1 MAHIWW
7 TCPEIQKFWT
17 RIQSLLDETL
27 GLEVPLD
34 PLTYVLGSPMEDIPA
49 PEARLMSAILT
60 AARYSAFYVLIE
72 TSGSCASH
80 DEEKLNTFLER
91 ALDSG
96 LVTAGTL
103 ATDQGKIKALWA
115 LRERI
120 TEALSHDGYVYKYDL
135 SLPVNKLYDLVAETR
150 VRVGTS
156 ARSVVGYGHL
166 GERIFSYV
174 HVYSARNEFCC

>member
-103 ATDQGKIKALWA
+103 ATDQGKIKCL
-115 LRERI
+115 LF
-120 TEALSHDGYVYKYDL
+120 
-135 SLPVNKLYDLVAETR
+135 
-150 VRVGTS
+150 
-156 ARSVVGYGHL
+156 HL
-166 GERIFSYV
+166 GSLGPKREDHRGSISRWLCIQIRPFS
-174 HVYSARNEFCC
+174 SCE